1 MWIINKTAKENNL
14 NVDSKNLT
22 TIGYIEDQH
31 NDLDCG
37 IFHENIET
45 EKGSQND
52 LDSGSINYLAIS
64 VFLFMQVFSAV
75 LFYFLC
81 DTTSFKEV
89 EEINYHDNKCKKN
102 FNALLSVDSIRFD
115 EKSVQL
121 EEFHNNN
128 NLLGNGIENEKFD
141 QGYPHEI
148 SSFKKKPSMLQ
159 AMFNL
164 IKSDKTCILMLMLT
178 FHTGFLHSTFVGDF
192 TKSWVSC
199 VKGVSYVPTLL
210 MMYGAVSTVA
220 SFSIG
225 FIIKFISVTYLIYFS
240 VVVEVLL
247 FLTLIFWWIP
257 MSNDPIWLFLVY
269 SAGFGMC
276 IGLGRSLVAQ
286 VYSQLYSDNMAA
298 GMALLGSG
306 EAISACFLF
315 GLGDMTPPIVKITLT
330 LCFAVFGTV
339 FYHVAWNLKDK
350 NRRYYHI
357 TRLQSK

>member
-22 TIGYIEDQH
+22 TIGYIEDQR

-128 NLLGNGIENEKFD
+128 NLLGNGIENEKF
-141 QGYPHEI
+141 E
-148 SSFKKKPSMLQ
+148 
-159 AMFNL
+159 
-164 IKSDKTCILMLMLT
+164 
-178 FHTGFLHSTFVGDF
+178 
-192 TKSWVSC
+192 
-199 VKGVSYVPTLL
+199 
-210 MMYGAVSTVA
+210 
-220 SFSIG
+220 
-225 FIIKFISVTYLIYFS
+225 
-240 VVVEVLL
+240 
-247 FLTLIFWWIP
+247 
-257 MSNDPIWLFLVY
+257 
-269 SAGFGMC
+269 
-276 IGLGRSLVAQ
+276 
-286 VYSQLYSDNMAA
+286 
-298 GMALLGSG
+298 
-306 EAISACFLF
+306 
-315 GLGDMTPPIVKITLT
+315 
-330 LCFAVFGTV
+330 
-339 FYHVAWNLKDK
+339 
-350 NRRYYHI
+350 
-357 TRLQSK
+357 